1 MIPVITKAEPAELIA
16 ALATS
21 HVHTTLILLDRT
33 FTFGARLSVELH
45 PVIRIFIAIVDS
57 VDPDFQAFAVHG
69 HMCIFSTSDT
79 KGLVTLRAFNI
90 DYITSE
96 ALYRHCAVDTW
107 TPLCARRE
115 LDVGLDEE
123 LMIALVK
130 AIIKQLLK

>member
-1 MIPVITKAEPAELIA
+1 
-16 ALATS
+16 
-21 HVHTTLILLDRT
+21 
-33 FTFGARLSVELH
+33 
-45 PVIRIFIAIVDS
+45 
-57 VDPDFQAFAVHG
+57 
-69 HMCIFSTSDT
+69 MCIFSTSDT

-115 LDVGLDEE
+115 LDKRLDEE